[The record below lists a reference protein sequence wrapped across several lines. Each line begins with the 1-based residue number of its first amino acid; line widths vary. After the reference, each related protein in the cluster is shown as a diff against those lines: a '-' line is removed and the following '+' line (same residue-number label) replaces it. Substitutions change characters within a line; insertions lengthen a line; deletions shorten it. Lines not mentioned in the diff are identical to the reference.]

1 MNITKNSR
9 GRWRWELALAASIL
23 VCVAVLVAS
32 EIGHQRL
39 QTGYNSAVTE
49 MRASAK
55 LAELLGYVAD
65 AETGQRGFL
74 LTKRENYL
82 DSYRAVQPKI
92 LALTGELRD
101 YFSRSAD
108 PQAPRDFAELV
119 QLIGQKNSEM
129 ELTINLVRQGK
140 AETAGEITGSNIG
153 KEKMDQIRGLAAT
166 LQQRERERTAAMIGS
181 WEFNRNLSRFAVALV
196 VALNIVLLV
205 VLFGWLKRDWAHEQ
219 KKQARKQQDLLDE
232 QARLDRLV
240 AERSAQLEMLATHI
254 QQVSENEKSALA
266 RELHD
271 ELGAILTASKMD
283 VAWVRQH
290 LTPDQSALA
299 EKLARAMKNL
309 DQGVQAKRRIIEN
322 LRPTSLTSFGLVV
335 ALGEYAD
342 QVQEQNGWHMNL
354 ELPED
359 DFTLPEDASIALFR
373 ITQEALTNAAKY
385 AKAQHIRISLAC
397 DGHTAELEI
406 EDDGV
411 GFVRGEGRPKSHGL
425 AGMRQRM
432 MGLNGSLEIDSEP
445 GRGTRVRALLPLAIS
460 EAGEMEPVA
469 TVLTVSAPEAAV
481 TEAAAPVVASARA
494 AAG

>member
-9 GRWRWELALAASIL
+9 GHWRWELGLAASIL
-23 VCVAVLVAS
+23 VCVAVLIAS
-32 EIGHQRL
+32 ELGHQRL
-39 QTGYNSAVTE
+39 QTGYTSAVTE
-49 MRASAK
+49 MRASAR

-92 LALTGELRD
+92 LALSGELRD

-108 PQAPRDFAELV
+108 PQAPRDFAALV
-119 QLIGQKNSEM
+119 KLIGEKTSEM
-129 ELTINLVRQGK
+129 ELTINLVREGK
-140 AETAGEITGSNIG
+140 VDTAGEITRSDIG
-153 KEKMDQIRGLAAT
+153 KEKMDQIRGLVT
-166 LQQRERERTAAMIGS
+166 NLQQRERARTASMIGS
-181 WEFNRNLSRFAVALV
+181 WEFDRNLSRFAVALV

-205 VLFGWLKRDWAHEQ
+205 VLFRGLKRDWELERR
-219 KKQARKQQDLLDE
+219 KKLDLLEE

-290 LTPDQSALA
+290 LAPEQSALA

-335 ALGEYAD
+335 ALNEYAD
-342 QVQEQNGWHMNL
+342 QVREQNGWHMNL

-359 DFTLPEDASIALFR
+359 DFSLPEDASIALFR

-385 AKAQHIRISLAC
+385 AQAKHIRISLSC
-397 DGHTAELEI
+397 NGHSAELEI

-411 GFVRGEGRPKSHGL
+411 GFVRGEARPKSHGL

-432 MGLNGSLEIDSEP
+432 MGLNGVLEIDSEP

-460 EAGEMEPVA
+460 EAAESAPVA
-469 TVLTVSAPEAAV
+469 TVLTVSAPEA
-481 TEAAAPVVASARA
+481 PVPLVASARA
-494 AAG
+494 APG